1 MLKVPLE
8 KRELIFHG
16 HVLRLELLQA
26 PLQDVVPDQ
35 HGLLHQERYS
45 TVTSSPCEGGRCRE
59 REVVEKVA
67 EISRWL
73 SLTLA
78 LCEAKQSQEGLA

>member
-1 MLKVPLE
+1 MAMFCVLSFC
-8 KRELIFHG
+8 KRLFKMWFLTSTACCTKNDTARSRR
-16 HVLRLELLQA
+16 LRA
-26 PLQDVVPDQ
+26 RAAVV
-35 HGLLHQERYS
+35 ENA
-45 TVTSSPCEGGRCRE
+45 
-59 REVVEKVA
+59 EVVEKVA